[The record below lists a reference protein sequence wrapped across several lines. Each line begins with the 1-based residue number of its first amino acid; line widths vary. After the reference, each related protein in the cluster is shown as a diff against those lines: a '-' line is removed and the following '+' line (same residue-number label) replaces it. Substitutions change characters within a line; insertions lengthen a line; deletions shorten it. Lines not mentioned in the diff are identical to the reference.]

1 MQNPHGMDTQ
11 MGMMQDSMLMMHEQR
26 RQIMGAKN
34 PQERERLM
42 QAHREIIP
50 QHIQAMKNV
59 GWA

>member
-34 PQERERLM
+34 PQERERFM
-42 QAHREIIP
+42 QTHQETIP
-50 QHIQAMKNV
+50 QHIQAMKDV